1 MAELL
6 LLFWIFFKIGLFTF
20 GGGYAMI
27 PLIREELVGGGFITE
42 ELLRDFIGIS
52 ESTPGP
58 FAVNMATF
66 IGMDNAGLIGAF
78 FATFGVVLPS
88 FLILL
93 LIARFGSKVLDS
105 KPMQHAFYG
114 LKPTV
119 VGLITAVA
127 VSLILSAMLP
137 EFELVDLFGSIT
149 PNFAFDWKAAI
160 IMVIVLVLMRTVKK
174 ASPIKMIVL
183 SAFLGLILYGVIQ

>member
-1 MAELL
+1 VAELL

-66 IGMDNAGLIGAF
+66 IGMDNAGLLGAF
-78 FATFGVVLPS
+78 FATLGVVLPS
-88 FLILL
+88 FIILL

-119 VGLITAVA
+119 VGLILAVA
-127 VSLILSAMLP
+127 VSLILSAMFPAFHLA
-137 EFELVDLFGSIT
+137 ELFESNPQDWT
-149 PNFAFDWKAAI
+149 FDWKAAL
-160 IMVIVLVLMRTVKK
+160 IMIVVFSLMRFSKK

-183 SAFLGLILYGVIQ
+183 SALLGIVLYGFLQ

>member
-1 MAELL
+1 MSEAL

-66 IGMDNAGLIGAF
+66 IGMENAGLLGAF
-78 FATFGVVLPS
+78 FATLGVVLPS
-88 FLILL
+88 FIILL
-93 LIARFGSKVLDS
+93 LIARFGSKVLES
-105 KPMQHAFYG
+105 KPMKNAFLG

-119 VGLITAVA
+119 VGLVLSVA
-127 VSLILSAMLP
+127 ASLILSAAFSG
-137 EFELVDLFGSIT
+137 FEIHELINGTASLG
-149 PNFAFDWKAAI
+149 AFDWKAAL
-160 IMVIVLVLMRTVKK
+160 IMVVVFVLMRWRKEAT
-174 ASPIKMIVL
+174 PIKMIVL
-183 SAFLGLILYGVIQ
+183 SALAGIVLYGLL

>member
-93 LIARFGSKVLDS
+93 LIARFGSKVLDQNDRFVRFS
-105 KPMQHAFYG
+105 WYDLVWCHSIGGCDEKNVTYG
-114 LKPTV
+114 NCF
-119 VGLITAVA
+119 VGNV
-127 VSLILSAMLP
+127 P
-137 EFELVDLFGSIT
+137 YG
-149 PNFAFDWKAAI
+149 
-160 IMVIVLVLMRTVKK
+160 MRTKTVDEHRHR
-174 ASPIKMIVL
+174 L
-183 SAFLGLILYGVIQ
+183 